1 MPTVYRNHGSQAIA
15 IIPKIMHN
23 IAKIGLETVIP
34 IFFNP
39 LSTTSVK
46 LYSLFLTGNYI
57 DKQSIFKTFD
67 NYMNNGN
74 F

>member
-1 MPTVYRNHGSQAIA
+1 MIPTRSGTTIT
-15 IIPKIMHN
+15 IMPKIIQR
-23 IAKIGLETVIP
+23 IARSGLETVIP

-46 LYSLFLTGNYI
+46 SCSLSLTYNYV
-57 DKQSIFKTFD
+57 DKQLIFKTFD
-67 NYMNNGN
+67 NHANKGN